1 MPTFSGGGLTRE
13 VGEFW
18 NIELLD
24 ATSLNDAG
32 FVLRYVVE
40 DSRTKVDLCGL
51 TDIPAAVNYRSTRDP
66 HDMNFPNTIFKDGD
80 DIGLQGIPVL
90 REGWAKLK
98 VATNNV
104 VGKRGNVLVCTGS
117 GKVDVYTPSAIHSA
131 NLTDTVPDIE
141 TRFNDLARIVGTIEE
156 EDLIVGTTGAA
167 GQDKVLTKLSIRA
180 TSLIT

>member
-24 ATSLNDAG
+24 ATSLDDAG
-32 FVLRYVVE
+32 FVLKYVVE
-40 DSRTKVDLCGL
+40 SSRTKVDLCGA
-51 TDIPAAVNYRSTRDP
+51 TDVPAAVNYRSTRDP
-66 HDMNFPNTIFKDGD
+66 HDMNFPTAIFKKGSDL
-80 DIGLQGIPVL
+80 GLQGIPVL
-90 REGWAKLK
+90 REGWAKIK
-98 VATNNV
+98 VATNNS
-104 VGKRGNVLVCTGS
+104 VGKRGDPLVCTGS
-117 GKVDVYTPSAIHSA
+117 GKVDKFTPSALNTTAVSLLA
-131 NLTDTVPDIE
+131 ADVE
-141 TRFNDLARIVGTIEE
+141 TRFDDLGRIVGTIEE